1 MPHKGNNFWFND
13 PFQHRPDSLY
23 RAETGRYGIWLLPS
37 ALFSSYANS
46 RLVWSQDLVKVFK
59 GNTKVP
65 VNGKTPQ
72 ILCFPDWI
80 WGRRGQEG
88 VILIYFSKINPVCTG
103 KQKHIH
109 VPLYPVSS
117 ASGSLSYYPQA
128 FEHPRA
134 ECTALCAGVT
144 WLLPQCIKYQRAP
157 KAAGLL
163 ALPAVDLWCL
173 HLLSSTCQHIKGW
186 EHFPSRFS
194 SRIWFGV
201 GFLWEF
207 LCIHTHVTESL
218 LTQHHFVLCD
228 PSQKR

>member
-1 MPHKGNNFWFND
+1 M
-13 PFQHRPDSLY
+13 
-23 RAETGRYGIWLLPS
+23 LPS

-46 RLVWSQDLVKVFK
+46 GWVSSQDLVKVFK

-65 VNGKTPQ
+65 VNGKPPQ
-72 ILCFPDWI
+72 ILCFPLT
-80 WGRRGQEG
+80 GLRAGAGEEG
-88 VILIYFSKINPVCTG
+88 VILIYFSKINPVCTR

-163 ALPAVDLWCL
+163 ALPAVDL
-173 HLLSSTCQHIKGW
+173 
-186 EHFPSRFS
+186 
-194 SRIWFGV
+194 
-201 GFLWEF
+201 
-207 LCIHTHVTESL
+207 
-218 LTQHHFVLCD
+218 
-228 PSQKR
+228 